1 MPKLNLLSYL
11 NFSSI
16 SFCLLALCLLLVL
29 PSAGYGQTVNSP
41 TSIKSVLPEKL
52 GEKWRSVDATRV
64 LSADQCAVLPD
75 GDVYREFLLEGLAS
89 HHYTDGKDTFTVE
102 VFQMQF
108 HSSAYG
114 LFTFNRNKLAEN
126 RSEFF
131 SGRYLVSLSSETTK
145 PVPQELVQA
154 LKDHLASASS
164 ELPPLPSHLPEE
176 NKLANSEIYLVGP
189 AALARLEG
197 FSDLKDVVNFSGG
210 TEIAF
215 AKYRNGN
222 SDFGLIIVEYHTP
235 QLASDGYAQFQ
246 NYFGNLPEQ
255 AKAQRLLKRIGNY
268 IVLTTGVQDLAAA
281 ENVISQIKYNPGVYW
296 EGKKLS
302 QIPLAFRPPDPF
314 ALEEMSQTAQVILRT
329 FYWVGIMLFVAII
342 LGFISGWTFFYWNRY
357 KRNKLGFD
365 DVYSDA
371 GGSIRLNLDDYL
383 LPPGDSD
390 AAQNVGENS
399 RNAK

>member
-1 MPKLNLLSYL
+1 MPKLNLLFQL

-16 SFCLLALCLLLVL
+16 SFRLLALCLLLVWT
-29 PSAGYGQTVNSP
+29 STGYGQTVNSP
-41 TSIKSVLPEKL
+41 TSIKSALPEKL
-52 GEKWRSVDATRV
+52 GEKWRSVDAIRM

-75 GDVYREFLLEGLAS
+75 GDVYQEFLLEGLAS
-89 HHYTDGKDTFTVE
+89 RHYTDGQDTFAVE

-131 SGRYLVSLSSETTK
+131 SGRYLVSLSSEKTNS
-145 PVPQELVQA
+145 VPQEFVQA
-154 LKDHLASASS
+154 LKNHLASPSS

-197 FSDLKDVVNFSGG
+197 FSDLKDVVSFSGG

-222 SDFGLIIVEYHTP
+222 SDFGLIIAEYHTP
-235 QLASDGYAQFQ
+235 QLASDGYALFQ
-246 NYFGNLPEQ
+246 NYFGNLSEQ
-255 AKAQRLLKRIGNY
+255 AKAQRLLKRVGNY
-268 IVLTTGVQDLAAA
+268 IVLTTNVQDLAAA
-281 ENVISQIKYNPGVYW
+281 ENVISKIKYNPGVYW

-342 LGFISGWTFFYWNRY
+342 LGFISGWIFFYWTRSR
-357 KRNKLGFD
+357 RNKLGYD

-383 LPPGDSD
+383 LSPGDSD

-399 RNAK
+399 RNA